1 MILTYERFLIGGVL
15 LCEVETEEEAFFEMR
30 RFLKVNR
37 IISDK
42 TTVKT
47 FYKTDGNDPELMRK
61 EITMTHGC
69 SDVAVFGIYYKG
81 SPNYGELGDE
91 SDWGIDRT
99 VLLKGQNINYRYCSS
114 KNCFVCWYDEVAAYL
129 ADLKTRKAGSMQCR

>member
-1 MILTYERFLIGGVL
+1 MILAYKRFLIGGVL

-47 FYKTDGNDPELMRK
+47 FYKNDGNESELMHK
-61 EITMTHGC
+61 EITMTHGGN
-69 SDVAVFGIYYKG
+69 DVAVFGIYYKG

-99 VLLKGQNINYRYCSS
+99 ALKGYNINYRYCSS
-114 KNCFVCWYDEVAAYL
+114 KNCFVYWYDEVAAYL